1 MTRFPS
7 EVEELSPEL
16 LTSVMSERSPGVV
29 VEEIRIA
36 ETSRCG
42 DGMASTAD
50 RVSLDLRYAPG
61 CDAGLPTRVL
71 LKTMLMHP
79 RAPQAMYL
87 NEVRFY
93 RDIRHELPIEA
104 PQAYGSLFDAE
115 TGQFGVLMEDLALR
129 SARFPNATTP
139 VSIEQMRGLVDT
151 LATLHAHYWASPR
164 LQGDLD
170 WVATPCS
177 GGMFPIFDA
186 FGLELI
192 KDQVQKN
199 EFKAELIRPL
209 ERSLDQLWEQLWKVQ
224 RILAAEPHTLLHG
237 DSHIGNTYLLPDPPQ
252 DPPPDLLPDPL
263 PGGGGGLLDWQLMVK
278 GRWAHDLTYL
288 LVTGLDIELRR
299 NHERE
304 LIDFYLD
311 GLRRRGVE
319 GAPSAEQ
326 AWRLY
331 RQSVIWGL
339 VIGWL
344 ITPPTN
350 YGETITVANLTRLVT
365 AVQDLETL
373 RALDD

>member
-1 MTRFPS
+1 MGDSSSRADGIIGAMTRFPS
-7 EVEELSPEL
+7 KVEELSPAL
-16 LTSVMSERSPGVV
+16 LTSVLAERAPGVV
-29 VEEIRIA
+29 VEEIRVA
-36 ETSRCG
+36 ETARCG
-42 DGMASTAD
+42 DGVASTAD

-61 CDAGLPTRVL
+61 CDAGLPSRIL

-79 RAPQAMYL
+79 HAPQAMYL

-104 PQAYGSLFDAE
+104 PKAYGSLFDEE

-129 SARFPNATTP
+129 SARFPNATTEI
-139 VSIEQMRGLVDT
+139 SFEEISGLVDT
-151 LATLHAHYWASPR
+151 LAALHAHYWASPR
-164 LQGDLD
+164 LTGDLA
-170 WVATPCS
+170 WLATPCS
-177 GGMFPIFDA
+177 GGMYPIFDA
-186 FGLELI
+186 YGLELI
-192 KDQVQKN
+192 KDQVGKN

-209 ERSLDQLWEQLWKVQ
+209 GRSLDQLWEQLWKVQ
-224 RILAAEPHTLLHG
+224 EILDSEPHTLLHG
-237 DSHIGNTYLLPDPPQ
+237 DPHIGNTYLLPD
-252 DPPPDLLPDPL
+252 
-263 PGGGGGLLDWQLMVK
+263 GSGGLLDWQLMVK

-299 NHERE
+299 KHERE
-304 LIDFYLD
+304 LIGFYLD

-319 GAPSAEQ
+319 DAPSAEQ
-326 AWRLY
+326 AWQLY

-373 RALDD
+373 TALAN

>member
-1 MTRFPS
+1 MAPVPSNRFPS
-7 EVEELSPEL
+7 RVEELSPEL
-16 LTSVMSERSPGVV
+16 LTSVMAERTPGVR
-29 VEEIRIA
+29 VEEVQVA
-36 ETSRCG
+36 HTAQCG
-42 DGMASTAD
+42 DGFASTAD

-61 CDAGLPTRVL
+61 CDFGLPSRIL
-71 LKTMLMHP
+71 LKTMLMQPHAP
-79 RAPQAMYL
+79 RAMYL

-104 PQAYGSLFDAE
+104 PQAYGSLFDEE

-139 VSIEQMRGLVDT
+139 IRIEEMRSLVDT
-151 LATLHAHYWASPR
+151 LATLHARYWASPR
-164 LQGDLD
+164 LEADLA

-177 GGMFPIFDA
+177 GGMFPIFDTY
-186 FGLELI
+186 GLELI

-209 ERSLDQLWEQLWKVQ
+209 DRTLDQLWEQLWKVQ
-224 RILAAEPHTLLHG
+224 KILASEPHTLLHG
-237 DSHIGNTYLLPDPPQ
+237 DPHIGNTYLLPDAPV
-252 DPPPDLLPDPL
+252 PDALLPHA
-263 PGGGGGLLDWQLMVK
+263 GGGLLDWQLMVK
-278 GRWAHDLTYL
+278 GRWAHDFTYL
-288 LVTGLDIELRR
+288 LVTGLDTELRR
-299 NHERE
+299 SHERE

-319 GAPSAEQ
+319 SAPSAEQ

-350 YGETITVANLTRLVT
+350 YGEAITVANLTRLVA